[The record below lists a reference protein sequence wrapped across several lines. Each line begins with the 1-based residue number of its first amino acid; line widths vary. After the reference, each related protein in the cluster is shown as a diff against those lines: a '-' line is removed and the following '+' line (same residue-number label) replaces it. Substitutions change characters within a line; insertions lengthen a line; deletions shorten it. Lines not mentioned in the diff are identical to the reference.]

1 MSPVTE
7 SMAAAPGLQH
17 PHKARQPS
25 IKYAS
30 ATNAVVIGADLAC
43 DSCMY
48 CGLQAFCIQEE
59 ALKSIN
65 LLSMCLQNFQQQ
77 Q

>member
-25 IKYAS
+25 IGHAS
-30 ATNAVVIGADLAC
+30 ETNAVVICADLAC
-43 DSCMY
+43 DSCMH
-48 CGLQAFCIQEE
+48 CGLQALCIQEE
-59 ALKSIN
+59 ALQPIN
-65 LLSMCLQNFQQQ
+65 VRFMCVQNSQQQ